1 MFYLLRLICLNVFFL
16 SFLPSI
22 LFCQDL
28 DLYTENY
35 PPYNY
40 EQNGTIQGINTE
52 LLLQAA
58 KRAKLDINRSDIKVV
73 PWARAFSAAKNNAD
87 ACVYTTMRTEERE
100 PYFTW
105 VGPLVNTEKVLVA
118 LRGSGIE
125 IDSLQDVQKKGYVV
139 GVVIEDVCEHLLR
152 RGGVPEDNL
161 QGSHSAL
168 LNLRKLKR
176 ARIDLVAYDEL
187 TLKYVAKQNDI
198 DPSTL
203 KTVYVF
209 GSGDHYLACNP
220 ETNSTVL
227 SRLQNALDELTR

>member
-1 MFYLLRLICLNVFFL
+1 
-16 SFLPSI
+16 
-22 LFCQDL
+22 
-28 DLYTENY
+28 LYTENY

-40 EQNGTIQGINTE
+40 EQNGTIQGVNTE
-52 LLLQAA
+52 LLLRAA
-58 KRAKLDINRSDIKVV
+58 RRAKLDINRSDINVV
-73 PWARAFSAAKNNAD
+73 PWARAFSAARNNPD
-87 ACVYTTMRTEERE
+87 TCVYTTMRTVKRE
-100 PYFTW
+100 PLFTW

-118 LRGSGIE
+118 LRGSEIE
-125 IDSLQDVQKKGYVV
+125 IDSLQDVQRKDYLV

-176 ARIDLVAYDEL
+176 GRIDLVAYDEL
-187 TLKYVAKQNDI
+187 TLKYVAGQNKI
-198 DPSTL
+198 DPSIL

-220 ETNSTVL
+220 RTNATVL
-227 SRLQNALDELTR
+227 NRLQNALDELNR

>member
-1 MFYLLRLICLNVFFL
+1 MLYILRLICLSVFSL

-40 EQNGTIQGINTE
+40 EQNGTIQGVNTE

-58 KRAKLDINRSDIKVV
+58 RRAKLDIHRSDIQLG
-73 PWARAFSAAKNNAD
+73 PWARAFSAARNNPD
-87 ACVYTTMRTEERE
+87 TCVYTTMRTKERE
-100 PYFTW
+100 PYFIW
-105 VGPLVNTEKVLVA
+105 VGPLVNTEKVLVT

-125 IDSLQDVQKKGYVV
+125 IDSLQDVQKKDYLV

-176 ARIDLVAYDEL
+176 GRIDLVAYDEL
-187 TLKYVAKQNDI
+187 TLKYVAGQNNI
-198 DPSTL
+198 DPSIL

-220 ETNSTVL
+220 RTNATVL
-227 SRLQNALDELTR
+227 NRLQKALDELNR